1 VIASLEGALGA
12 GAVAET
18 ANFYACLGDLY
29 AQRAEA
35 PSCSAAA
42 LRKSLRAKSRD
53 AFARAAAA
61 RALCLGA
68 DHPATAA
75 IAARAAA
82 DEGCAKRG

>member
-1 VIASLEGALGA
+1 MAVIASLEGALGA
-12 GAVAET
+12 GAGAET

-35 PSCSAAA
+35 PAAPA

-68 DHPATAA
+68 DHPATVAV
-75 IAARAAA
+75 AARAAA
-82 DEGCAKRG
+82 EGGAKRG